1 MQSALIDHYLP
12 QDRSKQR
19 TKNRYRKRQGS
30 GRFLQDVLWNEE
42 HGQNE
47 RETIAQR
54 RKVLK
59 TERKTDWRMFYDIG
73 DAGRGRKGQTFLT
86 QQWEAGR

>member
-30 GRFLQDVLWNEE
+30 GRFLQDVLWNEG